1 MFDSAIAYLSS
12 AKPQHKCWMHDK
24 GATLKRRVLA
34 WLCASKSMPSKQPL
48 LGEPRLVCENVSV
61 QSSKAR
67 RWENVILEP
76 TVKGFKLTQKYCK
89 TTSWLILKAKQ
100 TSSCTTT
107 AACTLLIL
115 LERYAR
121 MCVCVQQRA
130 EDIFR
135 HRKKGFCFCNVY
147 TYNLDS
153 SLLLLHQTVFDI
165 NCI

>member
-24 GATLKRRVLA
+24 SATLKRRVLA
-34 WLCASKSMPSKQPL
+34 WLCASKSMPFKQPL

-100 TSSCTTT
+100 VPAPQLLHAHCLYCWKDMR
-107 AACTLLIL
+107 ACVC
-115 LERYAR
+115 A
-121 MCVCVQQRA
+121 CVQQRA